1 MTPSDPLIIVI
12 GVIVLGLLAGAIG
25 KLLGKLVSG
34 VSTFIGLVVVVWVLS
49 KLLGFDLPY
58 LP

>member
-1 MTPSDPLIIVI
+1 MQLSDPFVIVI
-12 GVIVLGLLAGAIG
+12 AVVLLGLIATGVG

-34 VSTFIGLVVVVWVLS
+34 VSTFVGLVVVVWVLS